1 MRKQLAHRAVSGF
14 GVSPRIHVVAVPEA
28 ETWVMLLVGLGLV
41 AYQLRRKQRLLEQRP
56 TMLAAA

>member
-1 MRKQLAHRAVSGF
+1 M
-14 GVSPRIHVVAVPEA
+14 SPRIHVVAVPEA